1 MSGIQVQILGPG
13 CANCKK
19 LAENLQEAA
28 RQAGVE
34 CDIEKITD
42 ITIMTRYGLTRTP
55 GLALYGDL
63 KVQGRVPSVGEIKA
77 LLEDES
83 SQLPG
88 CSCSA
93 S

>member
-19 LAENLQEAA
+19 LAENVQEAA
-28 RQAGVE
+28 RQAAVDCE
-34 CDIEKITD
+34 LEKITD
-42 ITIMTRYGLTRTP
+42 VTVMIRYGLTRTP

-63 KVQGRVPSVGEIKA
+63 KIQGRVPSVAEIKA

-88 CSCSA
+88 CSCS
-93 S
+93 SS

>member
-1 MSGIQVQILGPG
+1 MSGVQVQILGPG

-19 LAENLQEAA
+19 LAENVQEAA
-28 RQAGVE
+28 RQAGIDCEV
-34 CDIEKITD
+34 EKITD
-42 ITIMTRYGLTRTP
+42 ITVMTRYGLTRTP

-63 KVQGRVPSVGEIKA
+63 KVQGRVPSVAEIKA
-77 LLEDES
+77 LLEEES
-83 SQLPG
+83 SQPPG